1 MLSRRLSQGLA
12 AVLILALSGPA
23 VAQSLSP
30 VKIRYCHG
38 YGCKMRSPVVFSRAD
53 LLSLKRILESGRR
66 SPEAERA
73 AISRADQWYERKA
86 GAATG
91 TSSDGAKGEF
101 GVYTPL
107 TQLDCIDESV
117 NTTTLLKLL
126 EGQGWLRHHR
136 VGRTASRG
144 FLIDGRY
151 PHNTATIIETA
162 SGRSWVVDSWVRAN
176 AQPPDIMPLDVWKKE
191 GGRRG

>member
-1 MLSRRLSQGLA
+1 MLLRRWSQGLA

-30 VKIRYCHG
+30 IKIRYCHG

-53 LLSLKRILESGRR
+53 LLTLKRILEAGRR

-91 TSSDGAKGEF
+91 TSSDAAKGEF

-126 EGQGWLRHHR
+126 EGQGWLQHHR
-136 VGRTASRG
+136 VGSVASRG
-144 FLIDGRY
+144 LLFDGRY
-151 PHNTATIIETA
+151 PHNTATIIEKV
-162 SGRSWVVDSWVRAN
+162 SGRRWVVDSWVRAN
-176 AQPPDIMPLDVWKKE
+176 AQPPDIKPLDVWKKE

>member
-1 MLSRRLSQGLA
+1 MLPRRLSRGLA
-12 AVLILALSGPA
+12 AVLIFALSGPA

-30 VKIRYCHG
+30 IKIRYCHG
-38 YGCKMRSPVVFSRAD
+38 YGCKMRSPVMFSRAD

-86 GAATG
+86 GAATD
-91 TSSDGAKGEF
+91 TSSDGVKGEF

-144 FLIDGRY
+144 LLFDGRY

-162 SGRSWVVDSWVRAN
+162 GGRHWVVDSWVRAN